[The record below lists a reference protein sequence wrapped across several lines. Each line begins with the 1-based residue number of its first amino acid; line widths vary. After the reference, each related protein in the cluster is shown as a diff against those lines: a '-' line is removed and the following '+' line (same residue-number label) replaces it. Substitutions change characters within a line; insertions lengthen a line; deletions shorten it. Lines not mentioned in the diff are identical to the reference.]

1 MISAF
6 LITLREGLEMSLIV
20 GILLAYLAR
29 TGHRREF
36 PAVWAGVA
44 FAAFGSI
51 AAGAIIFATA
61 GEFSGRGEQLFEA
74 SAFFTAVG
82 VLTYMIFW
90 MRRQAVAIRASLQAR
105 MSEALRAGSRTALVA
120 LAWVSV
126 GREGIE
132 TALFFFATVRASSP
146 AAAGLGGFLGLGT
159 AVLLGWFLY
168 RGTYRLDLRMFFNVT
183 SALLLFVGAGLLTRG
198 IGELQE
204 AGLLPALVG
213 HLWDTNRLVNQAS
226 PAGTMLEALFGY
238 TSTPSLLQVGAY
250 VVYLGTVGW
259 RYMRPAPLRPPAPP
273 GDGGR
278 PAGAR
283 PASGVSAVVDAAARP
298 HQPRA

>member
-44 FAAFGSI
+44 FAALISL
-51 AAGAIIFATA
+51 AAGGIIFATA
-61 GEFSGRGEQLFEA
+61 GEFTGRGEQLFEA
-74 SAFFTAVG
+74 TAFFTAVA

-90 MRRQAVAIRASLQAR
+90 MRREAVTIRASLQAR
-105 MSEALRAGSRTALVA
+105 MSEALQAGSRAALVV

-126 GREGIE
+126 GREGVE

-146 AAAGLGGFLGLGT
+146 FAAGLGGTLGLGT
-159 AVLLGWFLY
+159 AVLLGWLLY
-168 RGTYRLDLRMFFNVT
+168 RGTYRLDLRLFFNIT

-198 IGELQE
+198 IGELHE
-204 AGLLPALVG
+204 AGLVPALVE
-213 HLWDTNRLVNQAS
+213 HVWNSNRLVSQTS
-226 PAGTMLEALFGY
+226 TMGNLLEAMFGY
-238 TSTPSLLQVGAY
+238 TSTPSLVQVIAY
-250 VVYLGTVGW
+250 VVYLAAVGW
-259 RYMRPAPLRPPAPP
+259 SYLRPV
-273 GDGGR
+273 R
-278 PAGAR
+278 VPAGAR
-283 PASGVSAVVDAAARP
+283 PAGSAARMLDRAAQAG
-298 HQPRA
+298 HPRA

>member
-36 PAVWAGVA
+36 PAIWTGVG
-44 FAAFGSI
+44 FAAVVSLI
-51 AAGAIIFATA
+51 AAGVIFATA

-74 SAFFTAVG
+74 TAFFTAVA

-90 MRRQAVAIRASLQAR
+90 MRREAVTIRASLQAR
-105 MSEALRAGSRTALVA
+105 MSAALQAGSRAALVT

-146 AAAGLGGFLGLGT
+146 FAAGAGGLLGLAT
-159 AVLLGWFLY
+159 AVLLGWLLY
-168 RGTYRLDLRMFFNVT
+168 RGTYRLDLRMFFNIT

-204 AGLLPALVG
+204 AGLVPSLIG
-213 HLWDTNRLVNQAS
+213 HLWDTNRVVSETS
-226 PAGTMLEALFGY
+226 PMGNLLEAMFGY
-238 TSTPSLLQVGAY
+238 TSTPSLTQVLGYA
-250 VVYLGTVGW
+250 VYLTIVGW
-259 RYMRPAPLRPPAPP
+259 CYLRPLRLPPP
-273 GDGGR
+273 R
-278 PAGAR
+278 PAGGVPRVADR
-283 PASGVSAVVDAAARP
+283 ATQAGHPPA
-298 HQPRA
+298 

>member
-44 FAAFGSI
+44 FAALVSL
-51 AAGAIIFATA
+51 AAGGIIFATA
-61 GEFSGRGEQLFEA
+61 GEFTGRGEQLFEA
-74 SAFFTAVG
+74 TAFFTAVA

-90 MRRQAVAIRASLQAR
+90 MRREAVTIRASLQAR
-105 MSEALRAGSRTALVA
+105 MSEALQAGSRAALVV

-146 AAAGLGGFLGLGT
+146 FAAGLGGTLGLGT
-159 AVLLGWFLY
+159 AVLLGWLLY
-168 RGTYRLDLRMFFNVT
+168 RGTYRLDLRMFFNIT

-198 IGELQE
+198 IGELHE
-204 AGLLPALVG
+204 AGLVPALVE
-213 HLWDTNRLVNQAS
+213 HVWNSNRLVSQTS
-226 PAGTMLEALFGY
+226 TMGSLLEAMFGY
-238 TSTPSLLQVGAY
+238 TSTPSLAQVIAY
-250 VVYLGTVGW
+250 AVYLAAVGW
-259 RYMRPAPLRPPAPP
+259 SYFRPVRMPAGPRPSGRAARVADRAAQPGHPPA
-273 GDGGR
+273 
-278 PAGAR
+278 
-283 PASGVSAVVDAAARP
+283 
-298 HQPRA
+298 

>member
-44 FAAFGSI
+44 FAALISL
-51 AAGAIIFATA
+51 AAGGIIFATA

-74 SAFFTAVG
+74 TAFFTAVA

-90 MRRQAVAIRASLQAR
+90 MRREAVTIRASLQAR
-105 MSEALRAGSRTALVA
+105 MSEALQAGSKAALVV

-146 AAAGLGGFLGLGT
+146 LAAGLGGVLGLGT
-159 AVLLGWFLY
+159 AVLLGWLLY
-168 RGTYRLDLRMFFNVT
+168 RGTYRLDLRMFFNIT

-198 IGELQE
+198 IGELHG
-204 AGLLPALVG
+204 AGLVPPLVAQV
-213 HLWDTNRLVNQAS
+213 WNSNRLVSQTS
-226 PAGTMLEALFGY
+226 TMGNLLEAMFGY
-238 TSTPSLLQVGAY
+238 TSTPSLMQVIAY
-250 VVYLGTVGW
+250 VVYLGAVGW
-259 RYMRPAPLRPPAPP
+259 SYLHPVRMP
-273 GDGGR
+273 
-278 PAGAR
+278 
-283 PASGVSAVVDAAARP
+283 AAARP
-298 HQPRA
+298 FAGPSRVVERTAQPGHPRA

>member
-36 PAVWAGVA
+36 PAVWAGVG
-44 FAAFGSI
+44 FAALASL
-51 AAGAIIFATA
+51 AAGAVIFATA

-74 SAFFTAVG
+74 AAFFTAVA

-90 MRRQAVAIRASLQAR
+90 MRREAVTIRATLQAR
-105 MSEALRAGSRTALVA
+105 MSRALLAGSRAALIV
-120 LAWVSV
+120 LAGVSV

-146 AAAGLGGFLGLGT
+146 LAAGFGGLLGLGT
-159 AVLLGWFLY
+159 AVLLGWLLY

-183 SALLLFVGAGLLTRG
+183 SALLLLVGAGLLTRG
-198 IGELQE
+198 IGELHE
-204 AGLLPALVG
+204 AGLVSPLVE
-213 HLWDTNRLVNQAS
+213 HLWNSNRLVSQTS
-226 PAGTMLEALFGY
+226 TMGNLLEAMFGY
-238 TSTPSLLQVGAY
+238 TSTPSLTQVLAY
-250 VVYLGTVGW
+250 VVYLAAVGW
-259 RYMRPAPLRPPAPP
+259 SYLRPV
-273 GDGGR
+273 R
-278 PAGAR
+278 PRGPAR
-283 PASGVSAVVDAAARP
+283 PATATAVRGAGAVPRVADPSAQPGR
-298 HQPRA
+298 PRA

>member
-44 FAAFGSI
+44 FAALVSL
-51 AAGAIIFATA
+51 AAGGIIFATA

-74 SAFFTAVG
+74 TAFLMAVAI
-82 VLTYMIFW
+82 LTYMIFW
-90 MRRQAVAIRASLQAR
+90 MRREAVTIRSSLQAR
-105 MSEALRAGSRTALVA
+105 MSEALQAGSRATLVM

-126 GREGIE
+126 GREGVE

-146 AAAGLGGFLGLGT
+146 LDAGLGGVLGLST
-159 AVLLGWFLY
+159 AVLLGWLLY

-183 SALLLFVGAGLLTRG
+183 SALLLVVGAGLLTRG

-204 AGLLPALVG
+204 AGLVPPLVE
-213 HLWDTNRLVNQAS
+213 HLWNSNHLVNQTS
-226 PAGTMLEALFGY
+226 TLGNLLEAMFGY
-238 TSTPSLLQVGAY
+238 TSTPSLTQVIAY
-250 VVYLGTVGW
+250 VVYLTAVGW
-259 RYMRPAPLRPPAPP
+259 AYLRPV
-273 GDGGR
+273 R
-278 PAGAR
+278 LPAGAR
-283 PASGVSAVVDAAARP
+283 PTGGPSRIADQATQPER
-298 HQPRA
+298 PRA

>member
-36 PAVWAGVA
+36 PAVWVGVA
-44 FAAFGSI
+44 FAALVSLA
-51 AAGAIIFATA
+51 AAGVIFATA
-61 GEFSGRGEQLFEA
+61 GEFRGRGEQLFEA
-74 SAFFTAVG
+74 TAFFTAVA

-90 MRRQAVAIRASLQAR
+90 MRREAVTIRASLQAR
-105 MSEALRAGSRTALVA
+105 MSEALRAGSRAALVA

-146 AAAGLGGFLGLGT
+146 FAAGLGGMLGLGA
-159 AVLLGWFLY
+159 AVLLGWLLY

-183 SALLLFVGAGLLTRG
+183 SGLLLFVGAGLLVRG
-198 IGELQE
+198 TGELHE
-204 AGLLPALVG
+204 AGLVPALVE
-213 HLWDTNRLVNQAS
+213 HVWNSNRLVNQTSAT
-226 PAGTMLEALFGY
+226 GNLLEAMFGY
-238 TSTPSLLQVGAY
+238 TSTPSLTQVIAY
-250 VVYLGTVGW
+250 VVYLAAVGW
-259 RYMRPAPLRPPAPP
+259 SYLRPARMPAGPRPSGRAAGIAGRAAQP
-273 GDGGR
+273 GR
-278 PAGAR
+278 PHA
-283 PASGVSAVVDAAARP
+283 
-298 HQPRA
+298 

>member
-44 FAAFGSI
+44 FAALVSL
-51 AAGAIIFATA
+51 AAGGIIFATA
-61 GEFSGRGEQLFEA
+61 GEFTGRGEQLFEA
-74 SAFFTAVG
+74 TAFFTAVA

-90 MRRQAVAIRASLQAR
+90 MRREAVTIRASLQAR
-105 MSEALRAGSRTALVA
+105 MSEALRVGSRAALVV

-126 GREGIE
+126 GREGVE

-146 AAAGLGGFLGLGT
+146 FAAGLGGTLGLGT
-159 AVLLGWFLY
+159 AVLVGWLLY
-168 RGTYRLDLRMFFNVT
+168 RGTYRLDLRMFFNIT

-198 IGELQE
+198 IGELHE
-204 AGLLPALVG
+204 AGLVPALVE
-213 HLWDTNRLVNQAS
+213 HVWNSNRLVSQTS
-226 PAGTMLEALFGY
+226 TMGNLLEAMFGY
-238 TSTPSLLQVGAY
+238 TSTPSLLQVIAY
-250 VVYLGTVGW
+250 AVYLAAVGW
-259 RYMRPAPLRPPAPP
+259 SYLRPV
-273 GDGGR
+273 R
-278 PAGAR
+278 MPAGAR
-283 PASGVSAVVDAAARP
+283 PSESAARVVDRAAQP
-298 HQPRA
+298 GHPRA

>member
-44 FAAFGSI
+44 FAALVSL
-51 AAGAIIFATA
+51 AAGGIIFATA
-61 GEFSGRGEQLFEA
+61 GEFTGRGEQLFEA
-74 SAFFTAVG
+74 TAFFTAVA

-90 MRRQAVAIRASLQAR
+90 MRREAVTIRASLQAR
-105 MSEALRAGSRTALVA
+105 MSEALQAGSRAALVV

-126 GREGIE
+126 GREGVE

-146 AAAGLGGFLGLGT
+146 FAAGLGGTLGLGT
-159 AVLLGWFLY
+159 AVLVGWLLY
-168 RGTYRLDLRMFFNVT
+168 RGTYRLDLRMFFNIT

-198 IGELQE
+198 IGELHE
-204 AGLLPALVG
+204 AGLVPALVQ
-213 HLWDTNRLVNQAS
+213 HVWNSNRFVSQTS
-226 PAGTMLEALFGY
+226 TMGNLLEAMFGY
-238 TSTPSLLQVGAY
+238 TSTPSLLQVIAY
-250 VVYLGTVGW
+250 AVYLAAVGW
-259 RYMRPAPLRPPAPP
+259 SYLRPV
-273 GDGGR
+273 R
-278 PAGAR
+278 MPAGAR
-283 PASGVSAVVDAAARP
+283 PSGSAPRVVDRAAQP
-298 HQPRA
+298 GHPRA